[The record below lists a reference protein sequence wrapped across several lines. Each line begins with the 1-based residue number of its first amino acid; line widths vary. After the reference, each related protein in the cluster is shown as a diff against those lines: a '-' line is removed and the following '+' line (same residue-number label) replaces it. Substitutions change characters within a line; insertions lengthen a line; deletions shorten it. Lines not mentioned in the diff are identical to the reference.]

1 MEVKRITFRKS
12 ERKKESKR
20 ERKCLCSGGGG
31 DSGLVVPLF
40 SCSSSG
46 VVIGI

>member
-1 MEVKRITFRKS
+1 MEVKRITFSRN
-12 ERKKESKR
+12 ERKKKKAR
-20 ERKCLCSGGGG
+20 EKKCLCSGGGG

-40 SCSSSG
+40 SCSGSG